1 MFSQSVIETRAAIE
15 GYLLHYWNVDCSD
28 DSILTAEQ
36 NHLWLKNTQLK
47 TVIDN
52 ISSPPGVS
60 VILAN
65 TMTME
70 Q

>member
-1 MFSQSVIETRAAIE
+1 MFSQSVIETSAAFE

-28 DSILTAEQ
+28 DAILPAEQ
-36 NHLWLKNTQLK
+36 YHPWLKNTQMK
-47 TVIDN
+47 TVVDN
-52 ISSPPGVS
+52 ISSAPGVS